1 MGILLFLIGGLAA
14 ASGAVKLKARSR
26 RHGASALA
34 VAEVAVGALV
44 VLGSGV
50 GLARLRPLAWTAVA
64 AALAI
69 VVLSSIAHLGRVLEA
84 RRRRRESEDQRLRHY
99 VEPPAR

>member
-84 RRRRRESEDQRLRHY
+84 HRRRRESEHQRLRHY